1 MSSAKWHTFCLSL
14 NEITCLNL
22 LYPGHLTF
30 VSVVKWVF
38 VVEFYG
44 FHTSI
49 VSDEATSSKVFSFP
63 RTIAS
68 CSINDIRGIKAAL
81 KCLPRLLNSLCPV
94 AMESQWDMRH
104 GLQLVVVSCIMIGW
118 YKCWWGA
125 SNLCWIMAR
134 LQCIIG
140 THDWCKF
147 PPFFKGHGQS
157 PCTAPTAGKWLSLGL
172 CIEAVNKSSACLV
185 HVLGSKAT

>member
-104 GLQLVVVSCIMIGW
+104 GLQLVVVSCFMIGW

-125 SNLCWIMAR
+125 CAELWVDCNAL
-134 LQCIIG
+134 
-140 THDWCKF
+140 
-147 PPFFKGHGQS
+147 
-157 PCTAPTAGKWLSLGL
+157 
-172 CIEAVNKSSACLV
+172 LV
-185 HVLGSKAT
+185 HMIGANFHHFSKATASPLAQPQRQANDCH